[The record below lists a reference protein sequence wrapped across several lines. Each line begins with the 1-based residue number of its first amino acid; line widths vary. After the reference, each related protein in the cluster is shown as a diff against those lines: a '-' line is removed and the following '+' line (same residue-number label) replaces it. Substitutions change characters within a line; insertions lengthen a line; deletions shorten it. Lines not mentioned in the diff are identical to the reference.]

1 MLSYLSSGLSM
12 REILFS
18 LLVSIP
24 VIIFA
29 LSFHEAAHAFV
40 AWKMGDPTARNMGR
54 LTLDPLKHLDPV
66 GTLVMVLFGFGW
78 AKPVPINTRYFKKP
92 KKGMA
97 LTALA
102 GPLSNL
108 LLAFASALIYGVLY
122 YFGVF
127 DKWLISGNITET
139 VPIFLSF
146 LAYTLLVNSFT
157 LNTYL
162 AVFNLLPVPPF
173 DGSRIAFVILPDKW
187 YFAVMKYERII
198 MIVLLALMWTGVFS
212 MPLNWLSNMIMNGI
226 IKIVNMFLG
235 LLSLIF

>member
-92 KKGMA
+92 KNGMA

-108 LLAFASALIYGVLY
+108 LLAFVSALIYGVLY

-127 DKWLISGNITET
+127 DISENITESLPT
-139 VPIFLSF
+139 FLRF
-146 LAYTLLVNSFT
+146 LTGILLGNSFT

-212 MPLNWLSNMIMNGI
+212 MPLNWLSNMLMNGI
-226 IKIVNMFLG
+226 FKIVNMLLG
-235 LLSLIF
+235 LLSLVF